1 MFSTKNDILPFT
13 YANKSQTSQRQGA
26 LSLPLSTSFTTY
38 IYSAL
43 LLFISFLLFLA
54 SLAKLPFILFNP
66 QGFVIIFSL
75 FCLTF
80 HASFAVLHGV
90 YNYLL
95 FFFGSQ
101 RIIVAISFSLSTILA
116 FIFAHRSLYI
126 PCLVSIFS
134 QFVIFSISLVTYFSA
149 SAGLS
154 ALRTVFSGIRTRISP
169 F

>member
-13 YANKSQTSQRQGA
+13 YANKSQTNQRQGG
-26 LSLPLSTSFTTY
+26 LSMPLSTNFSTY

-66 QGFVIIFSL
+66 QSFILIFSL

-90 YNYLL
+90 YNYIL

-101 RIIVAISFSLSTILA
+101 RVIVAISFSVSTILS
-116 FIFAHRSLYI
+116 FIFAQRSLYV
-126 PCLVSIFS
+126 PCLISIFS
-134 QFVIFSISLVTYFSA
+134 QFIIFAISLVTYFSA
-149 SAGLS
+149 SAGLTV
-154 ALRTVFSGIRTRISP
+154 LKTVFSGIRTRISP

>member
-13 YANKSQTSQRQGA
+13 YANKSQTSQRQT
-26 LSLPLSTSFTTY
+26 LSLPLSTNFSTY

-43 LLFISFLLFLA
+43 LLFLSFLLFLA

-66 QGFVIIFSL
+66 QGFILIFSL

-80 HASFAVLHGV
+80 HSGLAVLHGV
-90 YNYLL
+90 YNYIL

-101 RIIVAISFSLSTILA
+101 RIIVAISFSISTFLSI
-116 FIFAHRSLYI
+116 IFAHKSLYI
-126 PCLVSIFS
+126 PCFVSIFS
-134 QFVIFSISLVTYFSA
+134 QFIIFFISLVTYFSA
-149 SAGLS
+149 SAGLT
-154 ALRTVFSGIRTRISP
+154 ALQTVFTGIKTRISP